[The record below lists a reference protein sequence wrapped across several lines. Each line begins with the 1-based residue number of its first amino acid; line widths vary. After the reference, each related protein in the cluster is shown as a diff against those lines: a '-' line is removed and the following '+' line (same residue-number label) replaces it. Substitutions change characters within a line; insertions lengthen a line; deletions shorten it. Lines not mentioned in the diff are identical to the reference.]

1 MAASGHQRPICGT
14 IARMAAAIDPAALV
28 LLAAIAR
35 EGGIRAGA
43 ARLGLPRSTVSRRLA
58 ELERMVGARIVVR
71 TSRRFRITDLGRGL
85 VEQANRIE
93 EVVRV
98 SEQLVRRS
106 ATEPAGTLR
115 VAVAPLLGEVLLPSV
130 ISEYLGRYP
139 KMRVELHL
147 ASEYLDLRRSNI
159 DLALR
164 QGPLADAT
172 DLFAVRLGTSVTG
185 CYAHPRYLAA
195 RGIPRRLPE
204 LASHDCIVVGDTGTT
219 WSFRERRREVT
230 IEVNPRVRVNDY
242 RIAGALAAS
251 GAGLARLARFY
262 VSDRVASGEL
272 VPVLETRW
280 PQVSVFA
287 VHTSV
292 SPAPTKIRAFI
303 DLARQAAA
311 RVLDR

>member
-1 MAASGHQRPICGT
+1 
-14 IARMAAAIDPAALV
+14 MAAAPPPIDPAALI

-43 ARLGLPRSTVSRRLA
+43 AKLGLPRSTVSRRLA
-58 ELERMVGARIVVR
+58 ELERRVGARLVVR
-71 TSRRFRITDLGRGL
+71 TSRRFRITDLGRAL

-93 EVVRV
+93 DLVRV

-115 VAVAPLLGEVLLPSV
+115 VAVAPLLGEILLPTV
-130 ISEYLGRYP
+130 ISEYLVQHP

-147 ASEYLDLRRSNI
+147 ASEYLDLRRSGI

-185 CYAHPRYLAA
+185 CYAHPRYLEA
-195 RGIPRRLPE
+195 RGVPRRLAD
-204 LASHDCIVVGDTGTT
+204 LASHDCIVVGDAGAT
-219 WSFRERRREVT
+219 WSFRERRGDVA
-230 IEVNPRVRVNDY
+230 IDVPPRVRVNDY

-251 GAGLARLARFY
+251 GAGIARLARFY
-262 VSDRVASGEL
+262 ASRRVAAGEL
-272 VPVLETRW
+272 LPVLEARW
-280 PQVSVFA
+280 PRVSVFA

-303 DLARQAAA
+303 ELARQAAV
-311 RVLDR
+311 RILDHGTD

>member
-1 MAASGHQRPICGT
+1 
-14 IARMAAAIDPAALV
+14 MAAAPSPIDPAALV

-43 ARLGLPRSTVSRRLA
+43 AKLGLPRSTVSRRLGA
-58 ELERMVGARIVVR
+58 LEGMVGARLVVR
-71 TSRRFRITDLGRGL
+71 TSRRFRITDLGRAL
-85 VEQANRIE
+85 VEQATRIE
-93 EVVRV
+93 DVVRA

-115 VAVAPLLGEVLLPSV
+115 VAVAPLLGEVLLPAV
-130 ISEYLGRYP
+130 ISEYLGLYP

-147 ASEYLDLRRSNI
+147 APEYLDLRTSSI
-159 DLALR
+159 DVALR

-195 RGIPRRLPE
+195 RGVPRQLAE
-204 LASHDCIVVGDTGTT
+204 LASHDCIVVGTTGAT
-219 WSFRERRREVT
+219 WSFRERRREVA
-230 IEVNPRVRVNDY
+230 IAVNPRVRVNDY

-251 GAGLARLARFY
+251 GAGIARLARFY
-262 VSDRVASGEL
+262 ASGRVASGAL
-272 VPVLETRW
+272 VPVLEARW
-280 PQVSVFA
+280 PHVSVFA

-292 SPAPTKIRAFI
+292 SPAPTKIRAFL

-311 RVLDR
+311 RVLDP

>member
-1 MAASGHQRPICGT
+1 MTAAPPP
-14 IARMAAAIDPAALV
+14 IDPAALI
-28 LLAAIAR
+28 LLAAIVR

-43 ARLGLPRSTVSRRLA
+43 AKLGLPRSTVSRRLG
-58 ELERMVGARIVVR
+58 ELERRVGARLVVR
-71 TSRRFRITDLGRGL
+71 TSRRFRITDLGRAL
-85 VEQANRIE
+85 VEPANRIE
-93 EVVRV
+93 ELVRV

-115 VAVAPLLGEVLLPSV
+115 VAVAPLLGEVLLPAV

-147 ASEYLDLRRSNI
+147 APEYLDLRRTNV

-185 CYAHPRYLAA
+185 CYAHPRYLEA
-195 RGIPRRLPE
+195 RGVPRRLAD
-204 LASHDCIVVGDTGTT
+204 LASHDCIVVGDAGTT
-219 WSFRERRREVT
+219 WSFRERRGDVA
-230 IEVNPRVRVNDY
+230 IDVPARVRVNDY

-251 GAGLARLARFY
+251 GAGIARLARFY
-262 VSDRVASGEL
+262 ASGRVAAGEL
-272 VPVLETRW
+272 VPVLEAKCRH
-280 PQVSVFA
+280 VSVFA

-303 DLARQAAA
+303 ELARQAAA
-311 RVLDR
+311 RVLDG